1 MNPSSPTPSPPP
13 GHETK
18 TWRVGFRV
26 DAALHIGTGHV
37 MRCLT
42 LADALRSQGAECS
55 FVCRPHPGHLL
66 ALIEQRGH
74 RALALPTLGTTPTA
88 QAHSQSAPPH
98 AAWLGTHWAEDAADT
113 QRALTGAQLD
123 WLVVDHYALDAQWEQ
138 AMQTASHRT
147 MVIDDLADRPHHCHL
162 LLDQNLGRTE
172 AHYRAAQT
180 TAHTAGKPAGHIA
193 ASTRALIG
201 PQYALLRPEFA
212 HMRPASLARR
222 TQPQLKQLLI
232 TMGGVDQNN
241 ATGQVLDAL
250 ATCQM
255 PAGLEITVI
264 MGTHAPWLPQI
275 KTRAQRMPWPTQVLT
290 SVNNMAQ
297 LMADSDLAIGAAGST
312 AWERCCLGLP
322 TIQLALAQN
331 QEGIALALEQQ
342 GAALKVNSQA
352 IYTDLLHCLKEISES
367 HRLAQISD
375 SAKNVTNGTGVGKTI
390 RAMES
395 IQ

>member
-1 MNPSSPTPSPPP
+1 MLRK
-13 GHETK
+13 HFA
-18 TWRVGFRV
+18 FRT
-26 DAALHIGTGHV
+26 DASLEIGTGHV

-74 RALALPTLGTTPTA
+74 RALALPMLGTTPTA

-113 QRALTGAQLD
+113 QRALTGAPLD
-123 WLVVDHYALDAQWEQ
+123 WLGVDHYALDAQWEQ
-138 AMQTASHRT
+138 ALQPASHRT

-180 TAHTAGKPAGHIA
+180 TAHTAGKPAGKPAGHIA

-212 HMRPASLARR
+212 RMRPASLARR
-222 TQPQLKQLLI
+222 AQPQLKQLLI

-241 ATGQVLDAL
+241 ATGQVLEAL

-255 PAGLEITVI
+255 PAGLEITVV
-264 MGTHAPWLPQI
+264 MGPHAPWLPQV

-290 SVNNMAQ
+290 GVSNMAQ
-297 LMADSDLAIGAAGST
+297 CMANSDLAIGAAGGT

-322 TIQLALAQN
+322 TILLVQAPNQYDGAQALRKA
-331 QEGIALALEQQ
+331 
-342 GAALKVNSQA
+342 GAAVLIEDPALIAAQLPQLMAAFAEPKHLQTASEA
-352 IYTDLLHCLKEISES
+352 ASHITDGLGC
-367 HRLAQISD
+367 HR
-375 SAKNVTNGTGVGKTI
+375 VCE
-390 RAMES
+390 AMQNEPS
-395 IQ
+395 TTHRHD